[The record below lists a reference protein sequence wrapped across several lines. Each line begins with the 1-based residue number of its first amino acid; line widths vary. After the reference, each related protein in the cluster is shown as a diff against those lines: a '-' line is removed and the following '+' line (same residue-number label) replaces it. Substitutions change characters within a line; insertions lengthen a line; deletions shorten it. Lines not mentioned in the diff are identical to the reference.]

1 MGTLAVSLV
10 GKYKKGKM
18 KTNLYSLEDS
28 NYIINYYKDILIGK
42 EIGSSIKLRISGIN
56 TEKYETNK
64 YRIICNF
71 KLYGSFLV
79 YQSIENVLDKLNLP
93 QPSEILKNLNP

>member
-1 MGTLAVSLV
+1 
-10 GKYKKGKM
+10 M

-71 KLYGSFLV
+71 KLLYIFR
-79 YQSIENVLDKLNLP
+79 
-93 QPSEILKNLNP
+93 KN

>member
-1 MGTLAVSLV
+1 
-10 GKYKKGKM
+10 M

-28 NYIINYYKDILIGK
+28 KIIINHYKDILIGK
-42 EIGSSIKLRISGIN
+42 EVGSSVKLKISEMN
-56 TEKYETNK
+56 TEKYENNK

-71 KLYGSFLV
+71 KLYESFLL
-79 YQSIENVLDKLNLP
+79 YQSIENVLESLNLP

>member
-1 MGTLAVSLV
+1 
-10 GKYKKGKM
+10 M

-42 EIGSSIKLRISGIN
+42 EIGTSIKLKISEIN
-56 TEKYETNK
+56 TEKHENDR

-71 KLYGSFLV
+71 KLYRSFLL
-79 YQSIENVLDKLNLP
+79 YQSIENVLDSFNLP
-93 QPSEILKNLNP
+93 QPSEILKNLNR